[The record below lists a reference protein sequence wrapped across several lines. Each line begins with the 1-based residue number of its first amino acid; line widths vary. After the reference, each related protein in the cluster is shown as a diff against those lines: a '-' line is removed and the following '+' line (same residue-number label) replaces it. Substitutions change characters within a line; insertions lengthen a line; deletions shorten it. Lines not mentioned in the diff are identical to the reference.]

1 MRAIS
6 ASKARATLESLL
18 DAVARDDEPVLI
30 KSKRAN
36 AVLLSE
42 NAWRGIEETLYL
54 ISVPGMRE
62 SILEGGESPI
72 VECGDEPW

>member
-1 MRAIS
+1 MRTVS
-6 ASKARATLESLL
+6 ASKARANLDCLL
-18 DAVARDDEPVLI
+18 DRASRDDEPVLI
-30 KSKRAN
+30 KGKYTN

-54 ISVPGMRE
+54 VSIPGMRE
-62 SILEGGESPI
+62 SILEGGETPI